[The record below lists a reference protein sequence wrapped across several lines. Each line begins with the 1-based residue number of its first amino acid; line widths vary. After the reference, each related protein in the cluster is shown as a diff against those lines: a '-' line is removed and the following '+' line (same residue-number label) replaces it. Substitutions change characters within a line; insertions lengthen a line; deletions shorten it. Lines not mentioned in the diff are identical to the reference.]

1 MLEHHEHNK
10 AVHEFDGIIENR
22 VSSPPVYFTVLFYG
36 LIVWAIVFMA
46 FYLFSG
52 WSSETEFEAK
62 MAAHQQQ
69 QNPAAAPSPAAA
81 PAETTA
87 AAKQGPAATPPAGK
101 GSEAA
106 PAAVA
111 LSPAETDP
119 AALFAAHCAMCH
131 GADAG
136 GGFGPDLTAAE
147 YEYGKSREAIF
158 TTISQGRANN
168 KMPGFEG
175 QLKREQIYALAD
187 YLLTLG
193 PPAATAQAAPE
204 APGSADQATEPDEAK
219 IDAAGLFAQRCAM
232 CHGANGAGG
241 GIGPDL
247 TAADYIY
254 GKSQDKVV
262 ESITSGRSKGM
273 PAFGKQLQAEEISAL
288 AEYVREL

>member
-1 MLEHHEHNK
+1 MLEQHEHDH
-10 AVHEFDGIIENR
+10 AVHEVDGIIENR

-36 LIVWAIVFMA
+36 LIVWAIIFMA

-52 WSSETEFEAK
+52 WSSETEFNAN
-62 MAAHQQQ
+62 MAAYQQQ
-69 QNPAAAPSPAAA
+69 QNPAVA
-81 PAETTA
+81 PAQTA
-87 AAKQGPAATPPAGK
+87 VAAKPGPAATPPAGK

-119 AALFAAHCAMCH
+119 AALFASHCAMCH
-131 GADAG
+131 GADAT

-147 YEYGKSREAIF
+147 YEYGKKREAIF

-175 QLKREQIYALAD
+175 RLKREQIYALAD

-193 PPAATAQAAPE
+193 QPAASAQGAVE
-204 APGSADQATEPDEAK
+204 APGSADKAEEPAESK

-262 ESITSGRSKGM
+262 ETITSGRPKGM